1 MGGKRVSEKRV
12 LEKRVSGESVSA
24 KSLELS
30 AVVAAMERELRVAEV
45 PDYPGAMNGLQL
57 ANRSG
62 RVTRVAVAVDAC
74 EAVIGDAV
82 RAGADLLLVHHGL
95 FWSGAQRIEGAVFR
109 KLLEAMDGGL
119 AIYSSHIPLDVHPV
133 LGNNAQLAAAIG
145 LRKTRP
151 FFPWKGIQLGLEASL
166 DMKRAALVE
175 RVQAAVGGGRV
186 HLCPG
191 GPERVRR
198 LGIVTGGAGAEVAAA
213 AAAGVDTF
221 LTGEGPHW
229 SYTLAE
235 ELGVNVLYAGH
246 YATETFGVRA
256 LGRWIETRFRL
267 PPAVFIDHPS
277 GL

>member
-1 MGGKRVSEKRV
+1 M
-12 LEKRVSGESVSA
+12 SA
-24 KSLELS
+24 KGGRSGAGAPLT
-30 AVVAAMERELRVAEV
+30 AVVAAMEKELRVAEV
-45 PDYPGAMNGLQL
+45 PDYPGALNGLQL

-74 EAVIGDAV
+74 ESVIVEAV
-82 RAGADLLLVHHGL
+82 RAGADLLIVHHGL

-109 KLLEAMDGGL
+109 KLQAAMDGGL

-133 LGNNAQLAAAIG
+133 LGNNARLAAALG
-145 LRKTRP
+145 LRKTRR
-151 FFPWKGIQLGLEASL
+151 FFPWKGIQLGLEATL
-166 DMKRAALVE
+166 NIGRAALVE
-175 RVQAAVGGGRV
+175 KVRAAVGGGV
-186 HLCPG
+186 HVCPG

-198 LGIVTGGAGAEVAAA
+198 LGIITGGAGAEVAAA

-235 ELGVNVLYAGH
+235 ELGVNVVYAGH

-256 LGRWIETRFRL
+256 MGGWLERKFGL
-267 PPAVFIDHPS
+267 PPAGFIDHPT